1 MTDGNRSR
9 TETTDLLN
17 HTVAEQSGG
26 NSLTQYTYDAAG
38 RVTQTVLPD
47 GEKQITS
54 YENETLITGV
64 DLNGDGVLTADI
76 DRMEKS
82 ESVFEPGWP
91 EDKGSWKTV
100 TSRAWRGSW
109 QAVSLTWMTE
119 DGTKARSQTPGTDG
133 YAMQENPPVSA
144 QGNSHTVR
152 ATKPDGQ
159 VQETAYTMNDGYVT
173 AMTSTWKDASGQ
185 IMTTGSQ
192 TQDVWGN
199 VLTWTDGRTGTT
211 TYIYDEG
218 TGALL
223 SQTMPDQSITS
234 CQYDDYGRRVTT
246 VLPDGTQQ
254 HVTYDTE
261 GKIMR
266 QWGSQQYPVSYEY
279 DAYGHK
285 TGMTTYRIPVG
296 NAVAWPEGAEGDKT
310 TWSYDNATGNLL
322 QKTYADGK
330 GVSYTYTPGGKVN
343 TQTNARGNV
352 TTYAYNSAGQSV
364 KAQVNDDGVTPT
376 KTYSYD
382 QNNRIISS
390 TTEGVASYQY
400 IYNDQDQV
408 MEEQITIPTV
418 NGNLERSLIRSYDSH
433 GRPIG
438 YQLKNG
444 DIVEQSLSY
453 TYTPAGQLAGV
464 TADGKEFTYTYLPN
478 RPKII
483 VQMTSPLHTVSHV
496 YEANRDV
503 LTSKNNR
510 WKNKVDSPVISA
522 YIYAV
527 NNLGQRVSVS
537 TEGEAFEANPA
548 NWAWEYDALGQVSRK
563 TGNRDYDYQFSTKPS
578 DSLTGL
584 LHYNYRHYNP
594 RDGRWL
600 NREPFP
606 KQGML
611 NLYIFL
617 NNRAQNHIDF
627 LGLDFWIENTKRASG
642 FHHRICVTHWD
653 GPSDE
658 KPSDGE
664 TCCIKK
670 KWYKKQGKFCVSFAP
685 DGGSSSSS
693 SSGDNQNAEIPN
705 PSPFP
710 PGLDGPDPA
719 GNGVV
724 YEDNQDPATKE
735 QERETSCCQEDIKI
749 EAYLKGLVGQRAN
762 YALLWQNCRKFSK
775 KSFDYA
781 KENLKGECK

>member
-1 MTDGNRSR
+1 MARRSR
-9 TETTDLLN
+9 
-17 HTVAEQSGG
+17 
-26 NSLTQYTYDAAG
+26 
-38 RVTQTVLPD
+38 
-47 GEKQITS
+47 
-54 YENETLITGV
+54 
-64 DLNGDGVLTADI
+64 
-76 DRMEKS
+76 
-82 ESVFEPGWP
+82 
-91 EDKGSWKTV
+91 
-100 TSRAWRGSW
+100 
-109 QAVSLTWMTE
+109 
-119 DGTKARSQTPGTDG
+119 
-133 YAMQENPPVSA
+133 
-144 QGNSHTVR
+144 
-152 ATKPDGQ
+152 
-159 VQETAYTMNDGYVT
+159 
-173 AMTSTWKDASGQ
+173 
-185 IMTTGSQ
+185 
-192 TQDVWGN
+192 
-199 VLTWTDGRTGTT
+199 
-211 TYIYDEG
+211 
-218 TGALL
+218 
-223 SQTMPDQSITS
+223 
-234 CQYDDYGRRVTT
+234 
-246 VLPDGTQQ
+246 
-254 HVTYDTE
+254 
-261 GKIMR
+261 
-266 QWGSQQYPVSYEY
+266 
-279 DAYGHK
+279 
-285 TGMTTYRIPVG
+285 
-296 NAVAWPEGAEGDKT
+296 GDKT

-364 KAQVNDDGVTPT
+364 KAQVNDDSVTPT

-382 QNNRIISS
+382 QNSRIISS

-408 MEEQITIPTV
+408 IEEQITIPTV

-548 NWAWEYDALGQVSRK
+548 NWAWEYDALGQVAIANEDRYAYDQIGNRKTSRKGSSSETIYYANALNQYGQIGNATPTYDADGNQLTGLTPTESLPGRDTITFTYNAENRPVKAAQNGEVRESYSYDHNGRRIHKGDTVTLYDGYNSIVEYKNNTRTLKTTYAWGNDLSGTAQGAGGVGGLLSVTEHDRQLPLTSYPCYDGNITEYLTEEGTGTIAAHYEYDAFGQVSRK

-685 DGGSSSSS
+685 DGGSSGSS

-762 YALLWQNCRKFSK
+762 YALLWQNFRKFSK
-775 KSFDYA
+775 KSFDYT